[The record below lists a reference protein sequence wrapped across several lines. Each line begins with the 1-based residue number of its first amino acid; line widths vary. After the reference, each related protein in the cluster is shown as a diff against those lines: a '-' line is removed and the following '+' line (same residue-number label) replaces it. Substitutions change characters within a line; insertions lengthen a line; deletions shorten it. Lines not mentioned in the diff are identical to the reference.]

1 MERKR
6 ISEDIIEKIVKEK
19 KKGKAYSYL
28 ANKYKVPAGSI
39 ATWVRRYNYTGSSSR
54 GKVGRRKTSKSM
66 TIEELR
72 KKFPDIEPKTINN
85 AVVLAKSKG
94 LITKVERGKYAVKK
108 D

>member
-6 ISEDIIEKIVKEK
+6 ISEELIEKIVKEK

-54 GKVGRRKTSKSM
+54 RKTGVKKSTKNM

-72 KKFPDIEPKTINN
+72 IEVDILKKFQAFLNRQHD
-85 AVVLAKSKG
+85 
-94 LITKVERGKYAVKK
+94 KK
-108 D
+108 